1 MLHAASECSTWATSG
16 SLQERDRVTPGR
28 SVEFLLFSQY
38 FLSVHAS
45 TSKPP
50 RLGKWMT
57 YNVMNISNGI
67 ANGNSWSSSISTTSL
82 MASRDVI
89 LMSQGLL
96 KGWFSEQ
103 TLITLALAWE
113 YLIQKQILYRS
124 YSIKCSFGTSFIWT
138 RLAASVYLL

>member
-67 ANGNSWSSSISTTSL
+67 ANGNLWSSSPATTSL
-82 MASRDVI
+82 MASCDVI
-89 LMSQGLL
+89 INIPRVVKRVVFRANINNADPCLGILNTKANTLQII
-96 KGWFSEQ
+96 FNQ
-103 TLITLALAWE
+103 TFFQCQF
-113 YLIQKQILYRS
+113 YLD
-124 YSIKCSFGTSFIWT
+124 
-138 RLAASVYLL
+138 